1 MNIKQ
6 LFDDMWSLYA
16 RINPQVVK
24 VRDLIEKHESGQVK
38 NDHIAIRTFNHPRVN
53 RHVLAQS
60 FLKRRQP
67 PFQSQFQKFV

>member
-24 VRDLIEKHESGQVK
+24 VRDLIEKHEGGQVDIK
-38 NDHIAIRTFNHPRVN
+38 
-53 RHVLAQS
+53 Q
-60 FLKRRQP
+60 
-67 PFQSQFQKFV
+67 